1 MNKNTK
7 VISAF
12 PACGKTF
19 LFNNEDFVNKYIILD
34 SDSSKFSW
42 IYDDNGNKTNIRNPD
57 FPSNYIKH
65 IKDNIGKVDLIF
77 VSSHSSVREAL
88 DKNKIQYTLVYPY
101 IGLKDDWIN
110 RCSNRGNDEKF
121 IDVIDKNWDA
131 WNKEMKVCAERHI
144 NYELQTKEEF
154 LYDAL
159 LALGYIKN

>member
-1 MNKNTK
+1 M
-7 VISAF
+7 
-12 PACGKTF
+12 
-19 LFNNEDFVNKYIILD
+19 D

-88 DKNKIQYTLVYPY
+88 DKNKIQYTLVYPHKD
-101 IGLKDDWIN
+101 LKNDWIN
-110 RCSNRGNDEKF
+110 RCRDRGNDEKF
-121 IDVIDKNWDA
+121 IDVIDKNWDE
-131 WNKEMKVCAERHI
+131 WNKEMKICAERHI

-154 LYDAL
+154 LYDAF
-159 LALGYIKN
+159 LALEYIKEV